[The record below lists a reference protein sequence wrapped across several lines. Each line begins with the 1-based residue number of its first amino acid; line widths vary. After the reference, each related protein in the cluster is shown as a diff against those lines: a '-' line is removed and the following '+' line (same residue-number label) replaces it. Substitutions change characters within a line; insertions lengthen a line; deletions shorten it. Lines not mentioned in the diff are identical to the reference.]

1 MLWVVYYNKK
11 IRMTKY
17 EFSDA
22 FKQQISV
29 KQLPFN
35 KKKTKK
41 TKIKFV
47 FLWHLHMLG

>member
-22 FKQQISV
+22 FKQQNSV
-29 KQLPFN
+29 KAIILQL
-35 KKKTKK
+35 KKFLKTKK
-41 TKIKFV
+41 
-47 FLWHLHMLG
+47 